1 MILLGFHE
9 NRKSLIL
16 LVDISRALGYN
27 DCMNREKA
35 MKVYVI
41 YDREGWEIL
50 GIEKC
55 FASRASAE
63 KYIDEWYA
71 LYCRNHVAFGKD
83 GMTRAEWDEKYN
95 TANAIHE
102 IEVT

>member
-1 MILLGFHE
+1 
-9 NRKSLIL
+9 
-16 LVDISRALGYN
+16 
-27 DCMNREKA
+27 MNREKA